1 MANVIFVK
9 PVSREEKNCLA
20 NGCPPRVFWTGP
32 YSGGA
37 VLGLQEMLASGTLS
51 TSFSLFLQFA
61 ESVRVMGWIGAT
73 PRRSAR
79 IKELEGVSLA
89 ESSKFPF

>member
-32 YSGGA
+32 YSAWRHVGGA
-37 VLGLQEMLASGTLS
+37 VRLAGDVGKWHPVNQ
-51 TSFSLFLQFA
+51 LFIIPPI
-61 ESVRVMGWIGAT
+61 R
-73 PRRSAR
+73 
-79 IKELEGVSLA
+79 
-89 ESSKFPF
+89 